1 MPTCVLPCVPMRVH
15 ISLDEDLVRE
25 LDELAGER
33 GRSSY
38 IEEAIRQR
46 VDRERRWRKIWSAVG
61 SISDE
66 GHPWDPDVAK
76 WVHDSRRE
84 DPRRVG

>member
-1 MPTCVLPCVPMRVH
+1 MRVH

-25 LDELAGER
+25 VDDRAGTR

-38 IEEAIRQR
+38 IADA
-46 VDRERRWRKIWSAVG
+46 VRERLDRDRRWALIRSAYG
-61 SISDE
+61 SIAEE
-66 GHPWDPDVAK
+66 GHPWDPDVAG
-76 WVHDSRRE
+76 WVHRSRRE

>member
-1 MPTCVLPCVPMRVH
+1 MRVH
-15 ISLDEDLVRE
+15 ISLDEDVVE
-25 LDELAGER
+25 EVDEIAGER

-38 IEEAIRQR
+38 IQEA
-46 VDRERRWRKIWSAVG
+46 VRERLERDRRWRKIWSAVG

>member
-1 MPTCVLPCVPMRVH
+1 MRVH
-15 ISLDEDLVRE
+15 ISLEEDLVRE
-25 LDELAGER
+25 LDDLVGPRE
-33 GRSSY
+33 RSSF
-38 IEEAIRQR
+38 IAEAVRR
-46 VDRERRWRKIWSAVG
+46 AVDQERRWRLMRSAIG

-66 GHPWDPDVAK
+66 GHPWDPDVAT

>member
-1 MPTCVLPCVPMRVH
+1 MRVH
-15 ISLDEDLVRE
+15 ISLEEDLVRE

-46 VDRERRWRKIWSAVG
+46 VDRERRWRKIWSAIG

-66 GHPWDPDVAK
+66 GHIWDPDVAK